1 MGAEQTPA
9 TTRFPLVPPSSLSAA
24 QKPVHDHVTSVSKF
38 VFGEN
43 PPFAWA
49 DDEGAL
55 IGPFTSMLY
64 APSTGTEFFDHAIKV
79 GTDKRLPIRV
89 KELAILA
96 VGGHFEA
103 AYENY
108 AHAQLAKLIG
118 LSDEQVADA
127 LAGREPVGLADAEI
141 AAYRLALA
149 MANSKGPVSDEIW
162 GQVREHFGQEESAV
176 LVFLISSYAY
186 IAMVLN
192 AGAVPAALPAKT
204 ATAAA

>member
-1 MGAEQTPA
+1 MESEQTPA
-9 TTRFPLVPPSSLSAA
+9 APRFPLVNPSALTAA
-24 QKPVHDHVTSVSKF
+24 QQPVHDHVTSVSKDA
-38 VFGEN
+38 FGEN

-55 IGPFTSMLY
+55 IGPFTIMLY

-103 AYENY
+103 AYEKY
-108 AHAQLAKLIG
+108 AHARLARLIG
-118 LSDEQVADA
+118 LSDQQIADA
-127 LAGREPVGLADAEI
+127 LAGREPVDLADAEI
-141 AAYRLALA
+141 AAYRLSLA
-149 MANSKGPVSDEIW
+149 MVSGKGPVSEKIW
-162 GQVREHFGQEESAV
+162 SQVREHFGQEESAV
-176 LVFLISSYAY
+176 LVFLISSYTY

-192 AGAVPAALPAKT
+192 AGAVSEGFDSRGVT
-204 ATAAA
+204 VD